1 MSHFS
6 RLKTHMIE
14 KEFLLKALLD
24 LGYEYEEGDVKVTG
38 FQNDETPVEI
48 RVPLRNSYDI
58 GFRKAHNSQGQEQG
72 HYEIVADWWGVT
84 GIQQKE
90 FTNALMQRYAY
101 HATLAKLEQQG
112 FSLVNEE
119 SGDKGQIRLVM
130 RRSA

>member
-6 RLKTHMIE
+6 RLKTQMIE

-24 LGYEYEEGDVKVTG
+24 MGYEYEEGDVKVTG
-38 FQNDETPVEI
+38 FQNEETPVEI

-58 GFRKAHNSQGQEQG
+58 GFRKTRD

-84 GIQQKE
+84 GIKQKD
-90 FTNALMQRYAY
+90 FTNILMQRYAY
-101 HATLAKLEQQG
+101 HATLTKLEQQG
-112 FSLVNEE
+112 FTLVNEE